1 MGLITKLKF
10 KLRKVRAKY
19 LARKRLAQ
27 GAAEPIAHEE
37 RLAQVHRVE
46 GTEHRI
52 ERGIDVMEAARR
64 SVYGAHMLP
73 RTTDFGVSPEEARA
87 LHKKQQ
93 YEDGAKKAVKD
104 SDVQEEAGIWDG
116 GPTKDDNPGNLI

>member
-1 MGLITKLKF
+1 MGLIAKLKF

-27 GAAEPIAHEE
+27 GAEPIAHGE

-73 RTTDFGVSPEEARA
+73 QTTDFGVSPEEARA

-93 YEDGAKKAVKD
+93 DEDRAKKTANE

-116 GPTKDDNPGNLI
+116 SPTKDDNPVNRI